1 MPYFS
6 YISMLHL
13 YESFGWWRRSAEAK
27 KIHFAEE
34 WNEFHH
40 LLTMESLGGD
50 ALWQDRFFAH
60 HSAIAYYW
68 VLVALWILSPN
79 LAYTFSELIEAHAV
93 DTYAQFADE
102 NREALAKLPAPE
114 VIRNYYEG
122 DPLFASFQTE
132 APRPRPKIETLLD
145 VFEAIRD
152 DEAAHVATM
161 AACVDP
167 DVAKRAQASEL
178 VTTIALALLIV
189 PVVFVFGKD
198 EICLLEECG
207 RPERAELL
215 SEFGL

>member
-1 MPYFS
+1 MDTHC
-6 YISMLHL
+6 HL
-13 YESFGWWRRSAEAK
+13 ARARR
-27 KIHFAEE
+27 
-34 WNEFHH
+34 
-40 LLTMESLGGD
+40 
-50 ALWQDRFFAH
+50 
-60 HSAIAYYW
+60 
-68 VLVALWILSPN
+68 
-79 LAYTFSELIEAHAV
+79 YTFSELIEAHAV

-122 DPLFASFQTE
+122 DPLFASYAGRVEILSTGPGFAMSFKGTTPACQRCKTHRSSSLQELGRCRFQTE